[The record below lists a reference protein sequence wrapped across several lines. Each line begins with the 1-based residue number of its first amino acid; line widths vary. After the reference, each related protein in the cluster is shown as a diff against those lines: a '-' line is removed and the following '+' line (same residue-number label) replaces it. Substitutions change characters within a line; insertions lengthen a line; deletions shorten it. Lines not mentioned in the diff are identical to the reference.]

1 MRHLRAVL
9 WDLDGT
15 ILDTEKLW
23 CDAVDDFV
31 VERGGTMTAT
41 DRGRLVG
48 ATVPEVL
55 HTMLE
60 LSGVAASPPA
70 LRDAD
75 AWLGHR
81 LAGRYADPVPWRPGA
96 QAALRTVRAGG
107 LRQALV
113 TNTSRELADIA
124 LGAIGTQYFDASV
137 TGDDVAHGKPAP
149 DPYQRGAELLGV
161 PPDECVAIEDSPT
174 GAAAASAAGCG
185 VLVVPCDVPVTAI
198 KYGQVRRSLDHL
210 SVSDLQRVPTPARY
224 PLGAP
229 ARIRR
234 RQDRTTL

>member
-1 MRHLRAVL
+1 MRHVRAVL

-23 CDAVDDFV
+23 CDAVGDFV

-55 HTMLE
+55 HTMLA
-60 LSGVAASPPA
+60 LSGLTPSPPA

-75 AWLGHR
+75 AWLDRR
-81 LAGRYADPVPWRPGA
+81 LASRYADPVPWRPGA
-96 QAALRTVRAGG
+96 RAALRTVRAAG
-107 LRQALV
+107 LRSALV
-113 TNTSRELADIA
+113 TNTSRALADIA

-149 DPYQRGAELLGV
+149 DSYRRGAELLGV

-198 KYGQVRRSLDHL
+198 KYGQVRGSLDHL
-210 SVSDLQRVPTPARY
+210 SISDLQRVPTPATC
-224 PLGAP
+224 PFGAP

-234 RQDRTTL
+234 RHDRTTF